1 MAATKSQG
9 QSFGLFLTGLT
20 TACAGAAVLPGG
32 LGVALLIIGLVLLA
46 ASFAM
51 FLKLKPLEGKVA
63 LGAQPAAM
71 KLVGVALSAGGW
83 IVTLL
88 GLHLTSSV
96 GGRLVIAIIGLAIS
110 LFGVVFIL
118 PSACNKNAIWKA

>member
-1 MAATKSQG
+1 MAANKSQG

-20 TACAGAAVLPGG
+20 MTSAGITVMPGG
-32 LGVALLIIGLVLLA
+32 LGVALLIVGLVVLA

-51 FLKLKPLEGKVA
+51 FLKLKPLEGKPA
-63 LGAQPAAM
+63 IGAQPAVM
-71 KLVGVALSAGGW
+71 KLLGAALSAGGW
-83 IVTLL
+83 IVALF
-88 GLHLTSSV
+88 GLHMTSSV
-96 GGRLVIAIIGLAIS
+96 GGRMIIAIIGLAIS